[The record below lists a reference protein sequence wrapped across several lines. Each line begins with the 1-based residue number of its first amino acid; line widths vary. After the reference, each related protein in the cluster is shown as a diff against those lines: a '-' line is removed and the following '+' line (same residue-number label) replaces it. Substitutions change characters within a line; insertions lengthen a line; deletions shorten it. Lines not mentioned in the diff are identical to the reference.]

1 MIVAAHYPPRITIH
15 SIHDGKEERS
25 LPISTPTEDPST
37 PVHITGIWWF
47 KKERRSNKHDLPDMF
62 RRGNIV
68 VCMQT
73 PVLMYQS

>member
-25 LPISTPTEDPST
+25 LPISTPTEAPGT

-47 KKERRSNKHDLPDMF
+47 KKERKDDPRAMPDLF
-62 RRGNIV
+62 SRRNIV
-68 VCMQT
+68 VCI
-73 PVLMYQS
+73 SFF